1 MRLIK
6 LTSSNSTTMSKGGHL
21 LIDEADGASRDGI
34 GVLLLLILEVILP
47 EDGSVE
53 DLLVVDG
60 SVALEREI
68 ISDTVIVLLSIEPL
82 VVATVEYTTILRRVA
97 DELVG
102 IGALKPGIR
111 AGGTREDGSSS
122 VVKQSAPSDLLGNK
136 LQFN

>member
-6 LTSSNSTTMSKGGHL
+6 LTSSNSTAMSKGGHL
-21 LIDEADGASRDGI
+21 LIDEADGAPRDGI

-60 SVALEREI
+60 SVTLERET

-102 IGALKPGIR
+102 IGTLKPGIR
-111 AGGTREDGSSS
+111 AGSTRDDGSSS
-122 VVKQSAPSDLLGNK
+122 VVKQIAPSDLLGNK
-136 LQFN
+136 LQSN

>member
-6 LTSSNSTTMSKGGHL
+6 LTSSNSTAMGKGGHL
-21 LIDEADGASRDGI
+21 LIDEADGAPRDGI
-34 GVLLLLILEVILP
+34 GILLLLMLEVILP

-60 SVALEREI
+60 SVTLEREI

-82 VVATVEYTTILRRVA
+82 VVATAEYTMLRRVA

-111 AGGTREDGSSS
+111 AGSTRDDGSS
-122 VVKQSAPSDLLGNK
+122 VVKQIAPSDLLGNK

>member
-1 MRLIK
+1 M
-6 LTSSNSTTMSKGGHL
+6 
-21 LIDEADGASRDGI
+21 IDEADGAPRDGI

-53 DLLVVDG
+53 VLLVVDG
-60 SVALEREI
+60 SVTLERET

-102 IGALKPGIR
+102 IGTLKPGIR
-111 AGGTREDGSSS
+111 AGSTRDDGSSS
-122 VVKQSAPSDLLGNK
+122 VVKQIAPSDLLGNK
-136 LQFN
+136 LQSN